1 MVCGRGLAH
10 GQLYLREPACWRYFG
25 SARMA
30 NKRAFSP
37 AGSASIARV
46 AAQPVPVIDRR
57 SGESRQAQVFV
68 AVLGGLQLHLRQSH
82 LVAAGARLAG
92 LPYLVLRLPR
102 RNTRDRG
109 AGAGA

>member
-1 MVCGRGLAH
+1 
-10 GQLYLREPACWRYFG
+10 
-25 SARMA
+25 MA

-82 LVAAGARLAG
+82 LVAAGARWLGSHTWCFAFLAG
-92 LPYLVLRLPR
+92 IPAIVVRVPALKQPSNAANL
-102 RNTRDRG
+102 
-109 AGAGA
+109 